1 MMTGPKILREDH
13 QRGYLRLV
21 VAAKGIL
28 MLFRSGTTK
37 ILFNH

>member
-1 MMTGPKILREDH
+1 MMTGRKYCAKIILD
-13 QRGYLRLV
+13 RLV

-28 MLFRSGTTK
+28 MLFRSGTTQ